1 MEDIG
6 VEVMFNPYIYL
17 PPEVVVKKVKN
28 SCKKSE
34 KEC

>member
-17 PPEVVVKKVKN
+17 LQNVVVKMMKS
-28 SCKKSE
+28 SCKKCE